1 MRNAR
6 AGRLLSAGV
15 RIVLAGSPNTGK
27 SSLLN
32 CLLREQR
39 AIVTDVAGT
48 TRDVL
53 REELDL
59 FGLPVQLS
67 DTAGLRSAE
76 DAVERIGIDRA
87 REELRR
93 ADVALLVLDSA
104 RELTLEERSLLRE
117 TSVPLVVALNK
128 TDLNARTGVEDVRAA
143 LQGAQAFAILL
154 TSAVTGEGI
163 EALRRALYEAA
174 LRGASPEEA
183 YLTNERH
190 VQAAKDALAALESAV
205 TALEDRTLDCAALDL
220 RAAWEALGAITGESA
235 TEDVIDRIFEK
246 FCLGK

>member
-1 MRNAR
+1 MQK
-6 AGRLLSAGV
+6 
-15 RIVLAGSPNTGK
+15 RISTIPFTDTP
-27 SSLLN
+27 
-32 CLLREQR
+32 EQHQK
-39 AIVTDVAGT
+39 
-48 TRDVL
+48 L
-53 REELDL
+53 LDL
-59 FGLPVQLS
+59 IESLKGRQ
-67 DTAGLRSAE
+67 G
-76 DAVERIGIDRA
+76 AVM
-87 REELRR
+87 
-93 ADVALLVLDSA
+93 
-104 RELTLEERSLLRE
+104 
-117 TSVPLVVALNK
+117 P
-128 TDLNARTGVEDVRAA
+128 A

-163 EALRRALYEAA
+163 EDLRRALYEAA